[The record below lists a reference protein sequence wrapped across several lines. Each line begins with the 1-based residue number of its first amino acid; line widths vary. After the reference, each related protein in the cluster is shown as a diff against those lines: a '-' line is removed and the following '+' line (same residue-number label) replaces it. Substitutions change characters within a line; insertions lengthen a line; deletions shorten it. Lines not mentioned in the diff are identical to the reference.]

1 MQGDRE
7 TKEKD
12 IKLCKEYISY
22 LIVCDRRIQIKE
34 MTFIVFFL
42 KGLKFLKLLHPEI
55 FKPDLGQEIIYLPVR
70 IRLKR
75 RRRPIS

>member
-34 MTFIVFFL
+34 MTFIVFFF
-42 KGLKFLKLLHPEI
+42 KRVKIFEI
-55 FKPDLGQEIIYLPVR
+55 VASRNFQT
-70 IRLKR
+70 
-75 RRRPIS
+75 